1 MRQPVFIL
9 GAALAWLVRGRSL
22 VYQVGF
28 LVEMIVSAMWAIKR
42 LTTDRECRLGWNVE
56 VRQRVFD
63 LGVRKRGVAVRT
75 A

>member
-1 MRQPVFIL
+1 M
-9 GAALAWLVRGRSL
+9 

-28 LVEMIVSAMWAIKR
+28 LVEMIVSAMWTIKG
-42 LTTDRECRLGWNVE
+42 LPTDRERRLGWNVE